1 MIYQGSKARLKK
13 DILPILQKCIDDNNI
28 GTYIEPFVG
37 GANIID
43 SIERCRRV
51 GSDINY
57 ELIQLLK
64 YMQEHPELE
73 GFPEDCSFEHYR
85 VVRSARYSDTFP
97 AWYTA
102 GIGYFA
108 SYGGRYFDGGYARD
122 PDGIRNHYVECLTA
136 ARKQALKLKGIEF
149 HTEDYLYYSWCENC
163 VFYLDP
169 PYKGTKPYNGKNSFN
184 YDEFY
189 AFCRKLSKKNWV
201 FISEYAMPDDF
212 KCIWQKQRKV
222 FQKSDRL
229 KADVAVEKLFVFKE
243 GLARQ
248 AVSEAE

>member
-13 DILPILQKCIDDNNI
+13 DILPILQKCVDDNSI

-43 SIERCRRV
+43 SIERCRRI

-85 VVRSARYSDTFP
+85 EVRSARYSDDFP

-108 SYGGRYFDGGYARD
+108 SYGGRYFDGGYGRD
-122 PDGIRNHYVECLTA
+122 PDGRRNHYAERLTA
-136 ARKQALKLKGIEF
+136 ARKQAPKLSGIEF
-149 HTEDYLYYSWCENC
+149 RTEDYLYYSGCENC

-169 PYKGTKPYNGKNSFN
+169 PYKGTKAYNGKNGFN

-189 AFCRKLSKKNWV
+189 DFCRKLSKKNWV

-212 KCIWQKQRKV
+212 ECVWQKQRKV
-222 FQKSDRL
+222 FQRSDRL
-229 KADVAVEKLFVFKE
+229 KADVVVEKLFVFKE
-243 GLARQ
+243 GLVRQ
-248 AVSEAE
+248 AVSGAE